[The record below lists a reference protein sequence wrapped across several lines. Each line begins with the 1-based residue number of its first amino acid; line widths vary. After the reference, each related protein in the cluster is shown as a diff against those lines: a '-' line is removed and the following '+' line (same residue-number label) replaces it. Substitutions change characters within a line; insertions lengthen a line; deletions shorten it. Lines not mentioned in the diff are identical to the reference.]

1 MRPTVRL
8 AKEVGARLGRR
19 ALLFRLLPLACATL
33 LLGAQARTPDAAIAE
48 LLAAD
53 RTFSAASAHTTM
65 LDGLTSMMAADV
77 IMPVPGRGF
86 ADGSAAVRAEFAR
99 DPLNAASRAEWSPI
113 RGGVSADGMHGFT
126 FGFITV
132 SRADGTLIPGKYL
145 AYWVRGADGWRVA
158 AYKRTRR
165 GPGEVD
171 TTLRAAAVPLAPV
184 PVTRDG
190 GVLRAHL
197 ESVLQAERDFAA
209 EAQVIGLGPAF
220 TKYGSPDAM
229 NLGGAD
235 TPGFT
240 FGNVA
245 IAEAVSAGSPP
256 GTSAV
261 NWGPER
267 ALVASSGDLGITFGF
282 ITPNAEP
289 AAGQAKPR
297 FPFFTV
303 WRRASRD
310 APWRYVAE

>member
-19 ALLFRLLPLACATL
+19 ALLLRLLPLACAAL
-33 LLGAQARTPDAAIAE
+33 LVGAQSRSPEGEVAG

-53 RTFSAASAHTTM
+53 LAFAAASARMTM
-65 LDGLTSMMAADV
+65 IDGLAAMMAADV

-303 WRRASRD
+303 WRRASRE

>member
-19 ALLFRLLPLACATL
+19 APLLRLVPLACGTL
-33 LLGAQARTPDAAIAE
+33 LLGAQTRTPDAAVAE

-65 LDGLTSMMAADV
+65 LDGLTAMMAADV

-86 ADGSAAVRAEFAR
+86 ADGTAAVRAEFAR
-99 DPLNAASRAEWSPI
+99 DTLNATSRAEWTPI
-113 RGGVSADGMHGFT
+113 RCGVSADGTHGFT
-126 FGFITV
+126 YGFITV
-132 SRADGTLIPGKYL
+132 RRADGSAVPGKYL
-145 AYWVRGADGWRVA
+145 AYWVKGADGWRVA

-165 GPGEVD
+165 APGEVD
-171 TTLRAAAVPLAPV
+171 TALRPAAAPRAMVAV
-184 PVTRDG
+184 ARDA
-190 GVLRAHL
+190 GVVRAHL
-197 ESVLQAERDFAA
+197 ESVMQVERDFAA

-220 TKYGSPDAM
+220 VKYGSADAM
-229 NLGGAD
+229 NLGGAN

-240 FGNVA
+240 FGNAA
-245 IAEAVSAGSPP
+245 IAESVSAGSPP
-256 GTSAV
+256 ASSAV
-261 NWGPER
+261 NWGPDR

-289 AAGQAKPR
+289 AAGQEKPR

-303 WRRASRD
+303 WRRAAPG

>member
-1 MRPTVRL
+1 M
-8 AKEVGARLGRR
+8 
-19 ALLFRLLPLACATL
+19 
-33 LLGAQARTPDAAIAE
+33 
-48 LLAAD
+48 
-53 RTFSAASAHTTM
+53 
-65 LDGLTSMMAADV
+65 
-77 IMPVPGRGF
+77 
-86 ADGSAAVRAEFAR
+86 
-99 DPLNAASRAEWSPI
+99 
-113 RGGVSADGMHGFT
+113 
-126 FGFITV
+126 
-132 SRADGTLIPGKYL
+132 
-145 AYWVRGADGWRVA
+145 RGADGWRVA

-303 WRRASRD
+303 WRRASRE

>member
-1 MRPTVRL
+1 MQFREVPCRSIWVHLKSVTPRL
-8 AKEVGARLGRR
+8 RLGRV
-19 ALLFRLLPLACATL
+19 
-33 LLGAQARTPDAAIAE
+33 E
-48 LLAAD
+48 
-53 RTFSAASAHTTM
+53 
-65 LDGLTSMMAADV
+65 
-77 IMPVPGRGF
+77 
-86 ADGSAAVRAEFAR
+86 AVRA
-99 DPLNAASRAEWSPI
+99 SPPTRSPSSESKCL
-113 RGGVSADGMHGFT
+113 RGGQRQRKQLQS
-126 FGFITV
+126 
-132 SRADGTLIPGKYL
+132 GT
-145 AYWVRGADGWRVA
+145 D
-158 AYKRTRR
+158 
-165 GPGEVD
+165 
-171 TTLRAAAVPLAPV
+171 RAA
-184 PVTRDG
+184 RS
-190 GVLRAHL
+190 AH
-197 ESVLQAERDFAA
+197 AERLEQLPARPARSAVHLRETQLDR
-209 EAQVIGLGPAF
+209 LGPAF
-220 TKYGSPDAM
+220 TKYGSADAM

-261 NWGPER
+261 DWGPER